1 MNKNWRKAI
10 GKEMSAL
17 EKIHKTW
24 EMIELFKSKKSVRC
38 KWVFMVKYKANGT
51 QDRYKAKLVTKGYTQ
66 IYGMNYQETFT
77 LVVKM
82 VNTI

>member
-24 EMIELFKSKKSVRC
+24 KMIELFKSKKSVRC

-51 QDRYKAKLVTKGYTQ
+51 
-66 IYGMNYQETFT
+66 
-77 LVVKM
+77 
-82 VNTI
+82 